1 MALERGTR
9 LGPYQVESPLG
20 AGGMGEVYKA
30 TDTRLERT
38 VAIKVLPPEL
48 TRDEH
53 AKQRFVQEAKAASAL
68 DHPSICTIYD
78 IGETD
83 DGQIYLAMAFCDGEN
98 LRQRIDQ
105 GRIRIDEALD
115 IAIQMADG
123 LADAHAHGIVHR
135 DVKPANVMFTH
146 GRTAKLVDFGLAK
159 LAGQTGLTRS
169 RTAMGTAYY
178 MSPEQTRGEEV
189 DHRTDLW
196 ALGVVLYEMVAG
208 QPPFR
213 GDSLLAIATSVQQ
226 NTPAAL
232 SSLRTGVP
240 LTLERVT
247 ERALAKRPDER
258 YQSASDFANDLRQ
271 LRFELEHSTTDAG
284 LPVAPPARSPV
295 RARGIAIAALAL
307 LGTMAAIWLSL
318 DRSAA
323 PSEIRLT
330 NIRQLTA
337 AVGVEDYP
345 AWSPDGQV
353 LAYAAT
359 PDSDLHGGNWDIWVA
374 QADGGTPVNRTADH
388 TGDDRYPSWSPDG
401 NQIAF
406 WSSRE
411 GGGFFVMPAI
421 GGMPRHV
428 AATANLASALT
439 ILVAPQWSPDG
450 TELAVVA
457 YDDGAYAEIVKLGA
471 GTSRRVPL
479 SAEVAALD
487 LSWSP
492 DGRFLA
498 YIDAI
503 DLTAQVAQLWLV
515 NVVTGDARSLTEGQS
530 ANWSPHWSADS
541 RTLYFVSNRAG
552 TMDLWQLRLDVEG
565 LPTGEAEALT
575 SGVGMIRAS
584 LAPDGARLA
593 YSRGRRVANVWR
605 VPILDDRPATWDD
618 AEQLTFDRAFIEF
631 LDVSLDGTTLLFS
644 SDRNGN
650 PALWTSPVAGGEMR
664 QLTAESTPDWAP
676 RWSPDGRRVVFYSY
690 RTGNREIWTM
700 PADGGVPRQITD
712 VEASDLHP
720 TWAPDE
726 SAVAFTS
733 FRTGGPKI
741 WIAPL
746 DGGDPRQLTNTTGDD
761 RRPDWSPDGAWLT
774 FVSESTGAARLWRAP
789 VDGGEA
795 EQLTE
800 GPAYFPRW
808 SPDGRHVYFTAL
820 GERTGN
826 LWGVSVDDRIE
837 RPVTDLSDRR
847 GSIGELAIATDG
859 DFLYFTWEED
869 QGDIWVAD
877 VVSVGE

>member
-1 MALERGTR
+1 MHR
-9 LGPYQVESPLG
+9 LA
-20 AGGMGEVYKA
+20 AGGMGLVFKA
-30 TDTRLERT
+30 KDPRLERF

-98 LRQRIDQ
+98 LRQRIDAD
-105 GRIRIDEALD
+105 RIRIDDALE

-146 GRTAKLVDFGLAK
+146 GRTVKLVDFGLAK
-159 LAGQTGLTRS
+159 LAGQTGLTQS
-169 RTAMGTAYY
+169 GTALGTANY

-189 DHRTDLW
+189 DHRTDIW
-196 ALGVVLYEMVAG
+196 ALGVVLYEMITG
-208 QPPFR
+208 QLPFC
-213 GDSLLAIATSVQQ
+213 GDNYLAIATAIAQ
-226 NTPAAL
+226 NTPTPL
-232 SSLRTGVP
+232 SSLRSGVP
-240 LTLERVT
+240 LALERVVA
-247 ERALAKRPDER
+247 RALAKPPAAR
-258 YQSASDFANDLRQ
+258 YQSVSDFAAELKQ
-271 LRFELEHSTTDAG
+271 LRFELERSTTATHLD
-284 LPVAPPARSPV
+284 VTPPPER
-295 RARGIAIAALAL
+295 RRGTRRIAMAAAVI
-307 LGTMAAIWLSL
+307 LGAVGAIWLLS
-318 DRSAA
+318 DRPA
-323 PSEIRLT
+323 PQRDIRLT
-330 NIRQLTA
+330 NIRQLTS

-353 LAYAAT
+353 LAYAAN
-359 PDSDLHGGNWDIWVA
+359 PDSDLYGGNWDIWVA
-374 QADGGTPVNRTADH
+374 QADGGESINRTADF

-401 NQIAF
+401 SQIAF

-421 GGMPRHV
+421 GGAPRRV
-428 AATANLASALT
+428 AATGNLP
-439 ILVAPQWSPDG
+439 VAELSPPQWSPDG
-450 TELAVVA
+450 TELAMTA
-457 YDDGAYAEIVKLGA
+457 YDDEGVFAEILALGA
-471 GTSRRVPL
+471 GTSRRVSL
-479 SAEVAALD
+479 AAEFRALD

-503 DLTAQVAQLWLV
+503 NLSAQVTRLWLV
-515 NVVTGDARSLTEGQS
+515 NIEDGKTRSPTDGRS
-530 ANWSPHWSADS
+530 AHWSPHWAADS
-541 RTLYFVSNRAG
+541 RTLYFVSNEAG
-552 TMDLWQLRLDVEG
+552 SMDLWQIRLDDDGG
-565 LPTGEAEALT
+565 LAGGAEPVT

-584 LAPDGARLA
+584 LAPDASRLA

-605 VPILDDRPATWDD
+605 VPILDDRPARWED
-618 AEQLTFDRAFIEF
+618 AEQLTYDQAFIEF
-631 LDVSLDGTTLLFS
+631 LDVSSDGTQLLFD

-650 PALWTSPVAGGEMR
+650 PAIWTSPVAGGEMR
-664 QLTAESTPDWAP
+664 QLTAESAPDWAP
-676 RWSPDGRRVVFYSY
+676 RWSPDGRRIIFYSF
-690 RTGNREIWTM
+690 RTDNRDIWIM
-700 PADGGVPRQITD
+700 PADGGVSQQVTE
-712 VEASDLHP
+712 VEASDLVP

-733 FRTGGPKI
+733 LRTGDPEI

-746 DGGDPRQLTNTTGDD
+746 DGGEPRQLTDAAGDD

-774 FVSESTGAARLWRAP
+774 FVSTRSGELRLWRAP
-789 VDGGEA
+789 ADGGEA

-800 GPAYFPRW
+800 GTAYFPRW

-820 GERTGN
+820 GDRTGN
-826 LWGVSVDDRIE
+826 LWRVSIDDRVE
-837 RPVTDLSDRR
+837 RPVTDLSNRR
-847 GSIGELAIATDG
+847 GSVGELAIATDG

-869 QGDIWVAD
+869 QGDIWIAD
-877 VVSVGE
+877 VGAIAAEG